1 MSPKFKRSLNYTLL
15 VFMITGVCYYLLIPL
30 LGIGGDD
37 LTLQKRVVSAVV
49 FAVIQSVA
57 MGILHYLVINKTPE
71 E

>member
-1 MSPKFKRSLNYTLL
+1 
-15 VFMITGVCYYLLIPL
+15 MITGVCYYLLIPL